1 MKKRILVTGAT
12 GTVGTEILD
21 QLKNKANVRACYH
34 SRKPDVDGVEW
45 VELDYSKPKTI
56 EAAFKNID
64 RAFLLTP
71 FSDKTVEFVKILVKY
86 AKKANVNNIVRS
98 SAMGADKDAPHNIGR
113 WHWQAEQLVKESG
126 ISYTIIRP
134 AFFMQNFINSYGK
147 SIREQNSI
155 YSSAGNGKAGFID
168 ARDVALVAVGVLT
181 GKGHENKIY
190 ELTGPEAI
198 SYAETAGILT
208 EVLGR
213 KIDYIDLTEE
223 NARKSFEK
231 SGLPEWMIEAFL
243 GLNNFIKNGY
253 AATLTHDVEKVIGKK
268 PRTFKQFVKDY
279 ASAF

>member
-1 MKKRILVTGAT
+1 MEETILVTGAT
-12 GTVGTEILD
+12 GTVGIELVE

-64 RAFLLTP
+64 SAFLLTP
-71 FSDKTVEFVKILVKY
+71 FSDKTVEFTKILVKY
-86 AKKANVNNIVRS
+86 ARMADLNNIVRS
-98 SAMGADKDAPHNIGR
+98 SAMGADKVAPHNIGR
-113 WHWQAEQLVKESG
+113 WHWQAEQLIKESG

-134 AFFMQNFINSYGK
+134 AFFMQNFINSYGQT
-147 SIREQNSI
+147 IREQNSI

-168 ARDVALVAVGVLT
+168 ARDVASVAVEVLT
-181 GKGHENKIY
+181 CKGHENKIY

-198 SYAETAGILT
+198 SYAEAAGILT

-213 KIDYIDLTEE
+213 KINYIDLSEE
-223 NARKSFEK
+223 KARKSFEK
-231 SGLPEWMIEAFL
+231 SGLPEWMIEALL
-243 GLNNFIKNGY
+243 GLAIFIKNGH
-253 AATLTHDVEKVIGKK
+253 AAKLTHDVEKITGTK
-268 PRTFKQFVKDY
+268 PRTFKQFIKDH